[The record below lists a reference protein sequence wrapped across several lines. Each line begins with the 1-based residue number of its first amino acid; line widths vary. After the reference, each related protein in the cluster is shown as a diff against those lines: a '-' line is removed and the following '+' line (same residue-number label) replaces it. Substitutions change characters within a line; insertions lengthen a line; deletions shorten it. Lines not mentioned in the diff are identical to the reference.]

1 MEEVW
6 KPVVNYEGLY
16 EVSNKG
22 NVKSLNFARSGSEK
36 ILKARVNSNGRLFT
50 TLSKNKK
57 KKHYTIHSLVA
68 QAFIGER
75 PKGYDVCHIDGDKCN
90 NNLKNLKYD
99 TRSQN
104 NIDIYRYGSKNPN
117 GKLSPD
123 EVIELRKM
131 YATGKYTHKDLA
143 EIFKVNQSNISKIIN
158 GKTFSWIDAEGI
170 SQSNTALI

>member
-1 MEEVW
+1 MGEIW
-6 KPVVNYEGLY
+6 KPVINYEGLY
-16 EVSNKG
+16 EVSNRG
-22 NVKSLNFARSGSEK
+22 NVKSLNYCRSGEEK
-36 ILKARVNSNGRLFT
+36 LLNPRLNSNKRLFI

-75 PKGYDVCHIDGDKCN
+75 PEGYDVCHIDGDKLN
-90 NNLKNLKYD
+90 NNLQNLKYD

-123 EVIELRKM
+123 EVIEMRKM
-131 YATGKYTHKDLA
+131 YATGKYTHKDLV
-143 EIFKVNQSNISKIIN
+143 EIFNVNQSSISKIIN
-158 GKTFSWIDAEGI
+158 GKTFSWIDVEGI
-170 SQSNTALI
+170 SKSNTAVL